1 MAVKSPLINVM
12 EKAARKATRGLL
24 HDFGEVEQLQVSTKG
39 PADFVS
45 TADLKAEEVLIGELG
60 RARPDFGFLVEE
72 RGEIPGADPTHRWLV
87 DPLDGT
93 TNFLHGIPHFCI
105 SIALERIEAGA
116 GKTRREITAGLV
128 FDPLRNELFWGEK
141 GVGAFVNDRRLRVSG
156 RRKLADAVIATGIPV
171 QNRTPHDIFLA
182 QLGAVMATSSGVM
195 RQGAAALDMAYVAAG
210 RYDGFWESG
219 LNAWDIGAGILLVR
233 EAGGYVTEID
243 GGNAMLESGSVLA
256 ASDLLHPEIAKV
268 LRAAT
273 AGR

>member
-1 MAVKSPLINVM
+1 MAVKSALINVM

-72 RGEIPGADPTHRWLV
+72 RGEIPGTDPSHRWLV

-105 SIALERIEAGA
+105 SIALERIEGSA
-116 GKTRREITAGLV
+116 GKTKREITAGLV

-141 GVGAFVNDRRLRVSG
+141 GVGAFINDRRLRVSG
-156 RRKLADAVIATGIPV
+156 RRKLADAAIATGIPV
-171 QNRTPHDIFLA
+171 QNRTPHDVYLL
-182 QLGAVMATSSGVM
+182 QLGAVMAVASGVL
-195 RQGAAALDMAYVAAG
+195 RQGAAALDLAYVAAG

-243 GGNAMLESGSVLA
+243 GGNDMLESGSVLA
-256 ASDLLHPEIAKV
+256 ASDLLHPEIGKV
-268 LRAAT
+268 LKAAT

>member
-1 MAVKSPLINVM
+1 MAIKSPLINVM
-12 EKAARKATRGLL
+12 EKAARKASRGLL

-45 TADLKAEEVLIGELG
+45 NADLKAEEVLLGELG

-72 RGEIPGADPTHRWLV
+72 RGEIPGADPSHRWLV

-105 SIALERIEAGA
+105 SIALERIEVRA
-116 GKTRREITAGLV
+116 GKTKRDIIAGLV

-141 GVGAFVNDRRLRVSG
+141 GVGAFVNDSRLRVSG
-156 RRKLADAVIATGIPV
+156 RRKLAEALIATGIPV
-171 QNRTPHDIFLA
+171 QNRSPHDAYLL
-182 QLGAVMATSSGVM
+182 QLGAVMAVASSVL

-243 GGNAMLESGSVLA
+243 GGNGMLESGSVLA
-256 ASDLLHPEIAKV
+256 ASDQLHPAIAKV
-268 LRAAT
+268 LKAAA
-273 AGR
+273 AGP